1 MDGKFIIHTVS
12 MFVKY
17 IFLIFYFLIIILK
30 ILVESILKDKVN
42 HIVFCFTA
50 CPMPLRVR
58 NNNYMSNIWYLSKC
72 GTSMLV
78 LEVYHKKLHSLLC
91 CFLFLIHY
99 TLFFTILE
107 ISYKDKN
114 NSPQD

>member
-42 HIVFCFTA
+42 HMVFCFTA

-58 NNNYMSNIWYLSKC
+58 NNNYMSNIWHLSKC
-72 GTSMLV
+72 VTSMLV
-78 LEVYHKKLHSLLC
+78 LEVYHKKTA
-91 CFLFLIHY
+91 LFVM
-99 TLFFTILE
+99 LFFISHTLYTIFYNLR
-107 ISYKDKN
+107 N
-114 NSPQD
+114 FL